1 MLSFKIDL
9 WLTCFRM
16 LAVWLVNQ
24 STSQFYYFLQ
34 LKIGQSIS
42 KFYKILQ
49 INYKFINKLVQLNGL
64 VELEYN

>member
-1 MLSFKIDL
+1 
-9 WLTCFRM
+9 M